1 MSESVP
7 SNEQDAPQ
15 GRRRV
20 PRWLLILAGGV
31 AVVLTGVAGGAIV
44 AATHRGP
51 DLTSVGCVTSSVAE
65 RTLPAVVTIH
75 VQAGAATGSG
85 SGEVIR
91 SDGYILTSNEASA
104 HGAERHRGARQ
115 LAETGGMT
123 ATVVGPLLTR

>member
-1 MSESVP
+1 VP
-7 SNEQDAPQ
+7 SKEQDAPQ

-20 PRWLLILAGGV
+20 PLWLLIVAGGV
-31 AVVLTGVAGGAIV
+31 AVVLAGLVGGAIV
-44 AATHRGP
+44 AATDRGP

-91 SDGYILTSNEASA
+91 SDGYILTNNHVISA
-104 HGAERHRGARQ
+104 AAGGGSITVLFTSGDSHPARLIGRDVPTD
-115 LAETGGMT
+115 LA
-123 ATVVGPLLTR
+123 